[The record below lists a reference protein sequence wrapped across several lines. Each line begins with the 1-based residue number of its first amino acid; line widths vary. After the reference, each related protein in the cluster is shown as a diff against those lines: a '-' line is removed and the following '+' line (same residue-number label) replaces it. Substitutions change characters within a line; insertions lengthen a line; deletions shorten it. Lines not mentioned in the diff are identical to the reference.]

1 MFTQLR
7 YLSFMV
13 TSIFLLFILYSCSE
27 NLQSRIIVK
36 WIEKD
41 GKESIE
47 FLKDGTVIGIYPSKF
62 KSGSESVTG
71 NYKFIENNRLKIDFG
86 IIVGTVVAEV
96 SIDKEGRLN
105 LKEPNGKVEIFMS
118 EAMAKKM
125 KN

>member
-1 MFTQLR
+1 
-7 YLSFMV
+7 MV